1 MPSGN
6 WKPFYLGLNMLNRFK
21 CYKNLNICYE
31 NIESTH
37 LAEIHHYIK
46 QQIRFNFLF
55 NGYSDHELLG
65 RRFENKNSTVC
76 ATYRPT

>member
-6 WKPFYLGLNMLNRFK
+6 WKPFYLGLNVLNMFK
-21 CYKNLNICYE
+21 CFKKFKYLLWKY
-31 NIESTH
+31 TH

-46 QQIRFNFLF
+46 QQIRFNVLF

-65 RRFENKNSTVC
+65 RRFEYKNSTMC